1 MFPQNFTV
9 YLCHATLIYSLL
21 AHDVDSTPHS
31 CCKLAP
37 NGTLTLGAA
46 HQLVNGNI
54 QIIPFT
60 GLLGKLSLFRL
71 WRRERSKQEVTS
83 LKCIEGDLVT
93 WWSDDWD
100 TQICAPL
107 RDLSLHCG
115 EQIENVLQINWN
127 MFSLIV
133 STKVKML
140 FVSQHLTQV
149 QYFLPHTGYTTVSDS
164 LYCSEWVVS

>member
-1 MFPQNFTV
+1 MF
-9 YLCHATLIYSLL
+9 YSLL
-21 AHDVDSTPHS
+21 AHDVDTIPPS

-60 GLLGKLSLFRL
+60 ALLGKLSLFRL

-83 LKCIEGDLVT
+83 LKCTEGDLVT

-100 TQICAPL
+100 TQICAPR

-115 EQIENVLQINWN
+115 EQIENVIQINLN

-133 STKVKML
+133 STKVKVL

-164 LYCSEWVVS
+164 LYCSEWFVS